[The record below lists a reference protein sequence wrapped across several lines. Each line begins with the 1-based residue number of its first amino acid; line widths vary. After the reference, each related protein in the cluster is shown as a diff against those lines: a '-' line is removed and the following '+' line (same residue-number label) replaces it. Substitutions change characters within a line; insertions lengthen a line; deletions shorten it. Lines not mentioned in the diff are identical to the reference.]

1 MTNWHGYLLVT
12 DFPNGWSNQE
22 LLDAKNAL
30 RGIGKQSDPQPAKIN
45 HTRERL
51 DGLAIIIETEFD
63 ENEITRDAIIQLIAD
78 ALNKP
83 PGPIDG
89 ILHYE
94 IFGEGLLWNESGNET
109 RTYLKAHQN
118 EWEPANP

>member
-1 MTNWHGYLLVT
+1 MWHGYLLVT
-12 DFPNGWSNQE
+12 DFPNGWSNQD
-22 LLDAKNAL
+22 LLDAKNSL
-30 RGIGKQSDPQPAKIN
+30 RGIGKQRDPQPAKIN

-51 DGLAIIIETEFD
+51 DGLAIIIEAAFED
-63 ENEITRDAIIQLIAD
+63 NEITRDVIIQTIAD

-94 IFGEGLLWNESGNET
+94 IFGEGLSWGESSQLAVQYLIANSSDWNSS
-109 RTYLKAHQN
+109 L
-118 EWEPANP
+118 